1 MKNNL
6 LRKAVPLLAVFMLMS
21 CGGAVVAPPGVNSKL
36 TTISIN
42 DTAGSTIITIQTSSL
57 PQYATFVAQSPPS
70 VTLDLASTDAS
81 GVSKKLNIDN
91 GFVKKITVKQLGVS
105 TGYSSRIVVTLERPL
120 PYNVSVQGNDIVLSI
135 TKSKHKMTALLPPT
149 GQGQTVTTLSPE
161 GIAPTGSTVP
171 ELLAPEA
178 LAAGPT
184 TGPEG
189 LAPMGE
195 GMSATAPAAP
205 EALAPE
211 ALAASPMTGPEGLAP
226 MGEGMSATAPA
237 APEALVPEAL
247 AASPT
252 TGPEGLAPMGE
263 GMSATAPAAP
273 EALAP
278 EALAASPTTGP
289 EGLAP
294 MGEGMS
300 VTSPAVT
307 EQPIAAAQVSPSV
320 SEQPLTSENT
330 QTSAESIPPVVTP
343 QPTAPAPE
351 VAQQPEAEAP
361 TPVAP
366 PTGEGQE
373 QNEQLAMVTPAP
385 AVPAPVKAMR
395 IRKDIIETSVP
406 LVFKSNQAILSVGA
420 ETSLKDVANY
430 LLAHGDIRVVIAGY
444 SDANGSESYN
454 KELSFYRATWVKLI
468 LEKYGVS
475 SRQIVLRP
483 MGETT
488 KFGHTKSTYRRNRRV
503 VLTIAR

>member
-178 LAAGPT
+178 LAAG
-184 TGPEG
+184 
-189 LAPMGE
+189 
-195 GMSATAPAAP
+195 
-205 EALAPE
+205 
-211 ALAASPMTGPEGLAP
+211 
-226 MGEGMSATAPA
+226 
-237 APEALVPEAL
+237 
-247 AASPT
+247 PT